1 MLSGLK
7 HFSSIN
13 FILYTLLTLTLIYVL
28 LNVLKFIN
36 IDYELFMPYIYFY
49 ISLFIIYLI
58 LPKSSGLMFN

>member
-58 LPKSSGLMFN
+58 L